1 VQKSLQSLKHSNTL
15 TTSPAHHATATK
27 TERKTHMTKISF
39 PNGGFVI
46 HKISHLSSKRISA
59 WFDKDGKPVAAE
71 YMPDGRSVALKH
83 KSIWASLASVGRA
96 WLV

>member
-1 VQKSLQSLKHSNTL
+1 
-15 TTSPAHHATATK
+15 
-27 TERKTHMTKISF
+27 MTKISF